1 MSSCRLSVL
10 SNSLCCVSDGIR
22 WFVML
27 PAVGM
32 HAGLVHVLACDDD
45 NNSTADFAGSV
56 QAVLPSTVLRGFVSL
71 RLIRRSRVAHIIL
84 ARMMC
89 SIAVTGKRRLFA
101 GLPSYV
107 GDCYER

>member
-56 QAVLPSTVLRGFVSL
+56 QAVLPSTALRGFAC
-71 RLIRRSRVAHIIL
+71 IRRSRVAHLL

-89 SIAVTGKRRLFA
+89 SIAATGKRRLFA